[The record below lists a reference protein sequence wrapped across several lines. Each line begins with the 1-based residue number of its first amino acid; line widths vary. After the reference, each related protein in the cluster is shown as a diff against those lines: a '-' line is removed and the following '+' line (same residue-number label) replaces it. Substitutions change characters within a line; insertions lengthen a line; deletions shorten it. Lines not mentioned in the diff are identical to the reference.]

1 MRGNSEAR
9 NDLRK
14 TETQDAA
21 SADDHE
27 VYLSSLISCIPDVLW
42 QFDVDSAGKHI
53 RSYISPVADRM
64 LGLPEGSIQ
73 NKFEKYFEYV
83 YISDLPLLQRLFFD
97 VLLTPDRECSLEYR
111 LEKADGSVHW
121 VRSRCRAKKLQDGRT
136 SLFGIT
142 SMLPG
147 REERDTA
154 KKDGQERWRFA
165 LEGTGIGVWD
175 WNIETDRVF
184 FSPQWI
190 AMLGYDPQDIGDSL
204 EEWRSR
210 LHPDDRDTCLY
221 KLERHLLA
229 ETPIYHD
236 QHRIL
241 QKDSSYKWILD
252 RGKVMDRR
260 EDGRPLRFICTQSDI
275 TLRRRAR
282 EQIWSRSEELAWML
296 RSMMNAFVVCK
307 SVFDDQGRFVSYH
320 FEYINDAYEALTGV
334 RSHDVLGKTVHEVW
348 PETDPSWMDNYAR
361 VVMTG
366 EPVTFDVFLKETGKY
381 CHCHVYRPWK
391 TPERFCM
398 IFDDITELKRA
409 EEALILAKEEAEDA
423 ARSKSRFLA
432 NVSHEIRT
440 PLNGI
445 IGMTGLLMDTK
456 LDAEQLECA
465 KIIRISSE
473 SLLSLIN
480 TILDFSKLEAK
491 KMDLEVLDFDL
502 SSTLEEAKSLLAA
515 TASEKGLD
523 LSSSIDSDVPLHLL
537 GDQGKLRQIIVNLLS
552 NAVKFTSKGKIGVHV
567 CLIYPSTEVL
577 HSARESDVSCR
588 MKDCDVTLRFSVS
601 DTGIGIPEDRVKI
614 LFSPFTQVDSSTTR
628 KYGGTGLGLAISRQL
643 AELMGGRIGVVSQ
656 EGEGSTFWFT
666 ANFKALCKG
675 CSGSANWESKKNK
688 KNNFYSEKFTQKDT
702 LEESYDSVRILVAED
717 NLINQKVAQAI
728 IKKMGYEVDI
738 VGNGQETI
746 NALQLIPYSLVLMD
760 CQMPEMDGFEATR
773 RIRQEGS
780 MVLTPNIPIIAMTA
794 SAMSGDREKCIRA
807 GMDDFIAKPVRKE
820 ELEEML
826 TRWLREKK
834 NISYG

>member
-1 MRGNSEAR
+1 MCGNSEAR
-9 NDLRK
+9 KDLRK
-14 TETQDAA
+14 PQTEDTA

-27 VYLSSLISCIPDVLW
+27 VDLSSLIS
-42 QFDVDSAGKHI
+42 
-53 RSYISPVADRM
+53 
-64 LGLPEGSIQ
+64 
-73 NKFEKYFEYV
+73 
-83 YISDLPLLQRLFFD
+83 
-97 VLLTPDRECSLEYR
+97 
-111 LEKADGSVHW
+111 
-121 VRSRCRAKKLQDGRT
+121 GRD
-136 SLFGIT
+136 
-142 SMLPG
+142 
-147 REERDTA
+147 ERDTA
-154 KKDGQERWRFA
+154 KKEGQERWRFA

-210 LHPDDRDTCLY
+210 LHPDDKATCLY
-221 KLERHLLA
+221 KLERHFLA

-241 QKDSSYKWILD
+241 QKDGSYKWILD

-296 RSMMNAFVVCK
+296 RSMMNAFAVCK
-307 SVFDDQGRFVSYH
+307 SVFDDKGKFISYN
-320 FEYINDAYEALTGV
+320 FEYINDAYEGLTGV
-334 RSHDVLGKTVHEVW
+334 RSHDILGKTVHEVW

-445 IGMTGLLMDTK
+445 IGMTGLLMDTE
-456 LDAEQLECA
+456 LDAEQLECT

-480 TILDFSKLEAK
+480 SILDFSKLEAK

-502 SSTLEEAKSLLAA
+502 PSTLEEAESLLAA
-515 TASEKGLD
+515 AASEKRLD
-523 LSSSIDSDVPLHLL
+523 LSSSIDSDVPLHLS

-552 NAVKFTSKGKIGVHV
+552 NAVKFTPKGKIEVHV
-567 CLIYPSTEVL
+567 SRISPSNEVL
-577 HSARESDVSCR
+577 HPVHESDVSSDGPVHCR
-588 MKDCDVTLRFSVS
+588 MEDCDVSLRFSVS

-643 AELMGGRIGVVSQ
+643 AELMGGRIGVVSR

-666 ANFKALCKG
+666 ANFRALG
-675 CSGSANWESKKNK
+675 MGSSGSANWESKKS
-688 KNNFYSEKFTQKDT
+688 NFHSEKFVQKDT
-702 LEESYDSVRILVAED
+702 LEEADDSVRILVAED
-717 NLINQKVAQAI
+717 NPINQKVAQAM

-738 VGNGQETI
+738 VANGHETI
-746 NALQLIPYSLVLMD
+746 NALQLMPYNLVLMD
-760 CQMPEMDGFEATR
+760 CQMPEMDGLEATR

-780 MVLTPNIPIIAMTA
+780 MVLNPNIPIIAMTA
-794 SAMSGDREKCIRA
+794 SAMSGDREKCIKA

-826 TRWLREKK
+826 TEWLREKK

>member
-1 MRGNSEAR
+1 MCGNSEAR
-9 NDLRK
+9 KYPRK
-14 TETQDAA
+14 PQTEDTA

-27 VYLSSLISCIPDVLW
+27 VDLSSLIS
-42 QFDVDSAGKHI
+42 
-53 RSYISPVADRM
+53 
-64 LGLPEGSIQ
+64 
-73 NKFEKYFEYV
+73 
-83 YISDLPLLQRLFFD
+83 
-97 VLLTPDRECSLEYR
+97 
-111 LEKADGSVHW
+111 
-121 VRSRCRAKKLQDGRT
+121 GRD
-136 SLFGIT
+136 
-142 SMLPG
+142 
-147 REERDTA
+147 ERDTA
-154 KKDGQERWRFA
+154 KKEGQERWRFA

-190 AMLGYDPQDIGDSL
+190 AMLGYDPHDIGDSL

-210 LHPDDRDTCLY
+210 LHPDDRATCLY

-229 ETPIYHD
+229 ETSIYHD

-241 QKDSSYKWILD
+241 QKDGSYKWILD

-282 EQIWSRSEELAWML
+282 ELIWSRSEELAWML
-296 RSMMNAFVVCK
+296 RSMMNAFAVCK
-307 SVFDDQGRFVSYH
+307 SVFDDKGKFISYN
-320 FEYINDAYEALTGV
+320 FEYINDAYEGLTGV
-334 RSHDVLGKTVHEVW
+334 RSHDILGKTVHEVW

-361 VVMTG
+361 VVVTG

-391 TPERFCM
+391 TPERFCT

-423 ARSKSRFLA
+423 ARAKSRFLA

-445 IGMTGLLMDTK
+445 IGMTGLLMDTE
-456 LDAEQLECA
+456 LDAEQLECT

-480 TILDFSKLEAK
+480 SILDFSKLEAK

-502 SSTLEEAKSLLAA
+502 PSTLEEAESLLAA
-515 TASEKGLD
+515 AASEKRLD
-523 LSSSIDSDVPLHLL
+523 LSSSIDSDVPLHLS

-552 NAVKFTSKGKIGVHV
+552 NAVKFTPKGKIEVHV
-567 CLIYPSTEVL
+567 SRISPSNEVL
-577 HSARESDVSCR
+577 HPVHESDVSSDGPVHCR
-588 MKDCDVTLRFSVS
+588 MEDCDVSLRFSVS

-643 AELMGGRIGVVSQ
+643 AELMGGRIGVVSR

-666 ANFKALCKG
+666 ANFRALG
-675 CSGSANWESKKNK
+675 MGSSGSANWESKKS
-688 KNNFYSEKFTQKDT
+688 NFHSEKFVQKDT
-702 LEESYDSVRILVAED
+702 LEEADDSVRILVAED
-717 NLINQKVAQAI
+717 NPINQKVAQAM

-738 VGNGQETI
+738 VANGHETI
-746 NALQLIPYSLVLMD
+746 NALQLMPYNLVLMD
-760 CQMPEMDGFEATR
+760 CQMPEMDGLEATR

-780 MVLTPNIPIIAMTA
+780 MVLNPNIPIIAMTA
-794 SAMSGDREKCIRA
+794 SAMSGDREKCIKA

-826 TRWLREKK
+826 TEWLREKK

>member
-1 MRGNSEAR
+1 MCGNSEAR
-9 NDLRK
+9 KDLRK
-14 TETQDAA
+14 PQTEDTA

-27 VYLSSLISCIPDVLW
+27 VDLSSLIS
-42 QFDVDSAGKHI
+42 
-53 RSYISPVADRM
+53 
-64 LGLPEGSIQ
+64 
-73 NKFEKYFEYV
+73 
-83 YISDLPLLQRLFFD
+83 
-97 VLLTPDRECSLEYR
+97 
-111 LEKADGSVHW
+111 
-121 VRSRCRAKKLQDGRT
+121 
-136 SLFGIT
+136 
-142 SMLPG
+142 G

-190 AMLGYDPQDIGDSL
+190 AMLGYDPHDIGDSL

-210 LHPDDRDTCLY
+210 LHPDDRSSCLF

-241 QKDSSYKWILD
+241 QKDGSYKWVLD
-252 RGKVMDRR
+252 RGKVMDRG

-307 SVFDDQGRFVSYH
+307 SVFDDQGRFVSYN
-320 FEYINDAYEALTGV
+320 FEYINDAYEGLTGV

-348 PETDPSWMDNYAR
+348 PETDPSWIDNYAR

-366 EPVTFDVFLKETGKY
+366 EPVTFDIFLKETGKY

-423 ARSKSRFLA
+423 ARAKSRFLA

-456 LDAEQLECA
+456 LDAEQLECTR
-465 KIIRISSE
+465 IIRISSE

-480 TILDFSKLEAK
+480 SILDFSKLEAK

-502 SSTLEEAKSLLAA
+502 SSTLEEAESLLAA
-515 TASEKGLD
+515 DASDKGLD
-523 LSSSIDSDVPLHLL
+523 LCSSIDSDVPLHLS

-552 NAVKFTSKGKIGVHV
+552 NAVKFTSKGKIEVHV
-567 CLIYPSTEVL
+567 SLISL
-577 HSARESDVSCR
+577 SAEGSDMV
-588 MKDCDVTLRFSVS
+588 LRFSVS
-601 DTGIGIPEDRVKI
+601 DTGIGIPEGRVEM

-643 AELMGGRIGVVSQ
+643 AELMGGRIGVVSR

-666 ANFKALCKG
+666 AKFGALGTECSEGADWKG
-675 CSGSANWESKKNK
+675 NLH
-688 KNNFYSEKFTQKDT
+688 SEKFIQKAT
-702 LEESYDSVRILVAED
+702 LEKADDSVRILVAED
-717 NLINQKVAQAI
+717 NLVNQKVAQAMI
-728 IKKMGYEVDI
+728 RKMGYEVDI
-738 VGNGQETI
+738 VANGQETI
-746 NALQLIPYSLVLMD
+746 NALQLIPYNLVLMD

-780 MVLTPNIPIIAMTA
+780 MVLNPNIPIIAMTA

-826 TRWLREKK
+826 TRWLSEK
-834 NISYG
+834 NHVYYD

>member
-9 NDLRK
+9 KYPRK
-14 TETQDAA
+14 PQTEDTA

-27 VYLSSLISCIPDVLW
+27 VDLSSLIS
-42 QFDVDSAGKHI
+42 
-53 RSYISPVADRM
+53 
-64 LGLPEGSIQ
+64 
-73 NKFEKYFEYV
+73 
-83 YISDLPLLQRLFFD
+83 
-97 VLLTPDRECSLEYR
+97 
-111 LEKADGSVHW
+111 
-121 VRSRCRAKKLQDGRT
+121 
-136 SLFGIT
+136 
-142 SMLPG
+142 G

-154 KKDGQERWRFA
+154 KKEGQERWRFA

-190 AMLGYDPQDIGDSL
+190 AMLGYDPHDIGDSL

-210 LHPDDRDTCLY
+210 LHPDDRATCLY

-229 ETPIYHD
+229 ETSIYHD

-252 RGKVMDRR
+252 RGKVMDRG

-282 EQIWSRSEELAWML
+282 ELIWSRSEELAWML
-296 RSMMNAFVVCK
+296 RSMMNAFAVCK

-320 FEYINDAYEALTGV
+320 FEYINDAYEGLTGV

-348 PETDPSWMDNYAR
+348 PETDPSWMDNYAH

-409 EEALILAKEEAEDA
+409 EGALILAKEEAEDA
-423 ARSKSRFLA
+423 ARAKSRFLA

-515 TASEKGLD
+515 VASEKGLD

-567 CLIYPSTEVL
+567 CLISPSTEVL
-577 HSARESDVSCR
+577 QPAHESDVSSDGPVHCGVE
-588 MKDCDVTLRFSVS
+588 DCDVSLRFSVS

-666 ANFKALCKG
+666 ANFKALCRG

-688 KNNFYSEKFTQKDT
+688 KNNFYSEKFTQKDM

-746 NALQLIPYSLVLMD
+746 NALQLVPYNLVLMD

-780 MVLTPNIPIIAMTA
+780 MVLNPNIPIIAMTA

-820 ELEEML
+820 EMEEML

-834 NISYG
+834 NFRKTN

>member
-1 MRGNSEAR
+1 MCGNSEAR
-9 NDLRK
+9 KDPRK
-14 TETQDAA
+14 PQTEDAA

-27 VYLSSLISCIPDVLW
+27 MDLSSLLS
-42 QFDVDSAGKHI
+42 
-53 RSYISPVADRM
+53 
-64 LGLPEGSIQ
+64 
-73 NKFEKYFEYV
+73 
-83 YISDLPLLQRLFFD
+83 
-97 VLLTPDRECSLEYR
+97 
-111 LEKADGSVHW
+111 
-121 VRSRCRAKKLQDGRT
+121 
-136 SLFGIT
+136 
-142 SMLPG
+142 G

-154 KKDGQERWRFA
+154 KKEGQERWRFA

-252 RGKVMDRR
+252 RGKVMDRG

-282 EQIWSRSEELAWML
+282 ELIWSRSEELAWML
-296 RSMMNAFVVCK
+296 RSMMNAFAVCK
-307 SVFDDQGRFVSYH
+307 SVFDDKGRFISYN
-320 FEYINDAYEALTGV
+320 FEYINDAYECLTGV

-348 PETDPSWMDNYAR
+348 PETDPSWIDNYAH

-398 IFDDITELKRA
+398 IFDDITELKMA

-423 ARSKSRFLA
+423 ARAKSRFLA

-456 LDAEQLECA
+456 LDAEQLECTR
-465 KIIRISSE
+465 IIRISSE

-480 TILDFSKLEAK
+480 AILDFSKLEAK

-502 SSTLEEAKSLLAA
+502 YSTLEEAKSLLAA
-515 TASEKGLD
+515 AASEKGLD
-523 LSSSIDSDVPLHLL
+523 LCSSIDSDVPLHLS

-552 NAVKFTSKGKIGVHV
+552 NAVKFTSQGKIEVHV
-567 CLIYPSTEVL
+567 SLISPSTMEG
-577 HSARESDVSCR
+577 
-588 MKDCDVTLRFSVS
+588 CDVVLYFSVN
-601 DTGIGIPEDRVKI
+601 DTGIGIPQDRMGI

-643 AELMGGRIGVVSQ
+643 AELMGGRIGVVSR

-666 ANFKALCKG
+666 ASFRSLGMG
-675 CSGSANWESKKNK
+675 CSGSANWVSKKSK
-688 KNNFYSEKFTQKDT
+688 FHSEKFVQKAT
-702 LEESYDSVRILVAED
+702 PEESDDSVRILVAED
-717 NLINQKVAQAI
+717 NLINQKVAQAM
-728 IKKMGYEVDI
+728 IKKLGYEVDI
-738 VGNGQETI
+738 VANGQEAI
-746 NALQLIPYSLVLMD
+746 NALQLMPYDLVLMD

-773 RIRQEGS
+773 RIRQEDS
-780 MVLTPNIPIIAMTA
+780 MVLNRNIPIIAMTA
-794 SAMSGDREKCIRA
+794 SAMSGDREKCIMA
-807 GMDDFIAKPVRKE
+807 GMDDFIAKPVRKG
-820 ELEEML
+820 ELEVML
-826 TRWLREKK
+826 TGWLREKN
-834 NISYG
+834 NISYD